1 VSRAHGDEYA
11 YNGTRRTRLR
21 KAVIHRDGPDLW
33 CYLCRKPID
42 LDVKYPSP
50 WSLSIDHYV
59 PQSKGGDV
67 WAIDNALPVH
77 LRCNQSRG
85 NRTPQR
91 NSTEVTTS
99 GPPHPVSSREW

>member
-33 CYLCRKPID
+33 CYLCKRPID
-42 LDVKYPSP
+42 LSVKYPSP
-50 WSLSIDHYV
+50 WSFSVDHYV
-59 PQSKGGDV
+59 PQSKGGDI
-67 WAIDNALPVH
+67 WSLDNAIPAH

-85 NRTPQR
+85 NRSVRTDRTP
-91 NSTEVTTS
+91 TTS
-99 GPPHPVSSREW
+99 GPPHSERSREW